1 MSDLENEFLSHAI
14 AQVHPFVRDCAG
26 EALSENLRKIVRTD
40 VERIGSSDFA
50 HWHSRGREEFG
61 VPPEAFNNR
70 LIEIGPVRLIA
81 GIRFRNRDS
90 RFPFVGVE
98 QSSIQLGTL
107 ADHATLLRELAAP
120 FAPFRPQAL
129 NVFHSSHLSWRI
141 ASARPDYHLLMAP
154 ARTMNERAPPD
165 SIDRVTLVACRDLD
179 SYDRYVALYEDIFAE
194 RPWARAVLRVE
205 DRASLEHCLGEG
217 LLFDILVDG
226 AWSGIVAGAH
236 AERRGI
242 VGIEVVD
249 IVLARTVRGA
259 GLGVAVQRRFAEAL
273 AKREPSQIIWG
284 TVADA
289 NLPMRRTAERA
300 GRVDVGAAYWIDL

>member
-1 MSDLENEFLSHAI
+1 MSDLEDEFLSHAM
-14 AQVHPFVRDCAG
+14 AQVHPFVRECAG
-26 EALSENLRKIVRTD
+26 SALAENLCPIVRTD

-50 HWHSRGREEFG
+50 QWHSRGREGFG

-70 LIEIGPVRLIA
+70 LIEIGLVRLIA

-90 RFPFVGVE
+90 RFPFVGIE
-98 QSSIQLGTL
+98 QSSIPLGTL
-107 ADHATLLRELAAP
+107 ADHAPLLRELAAA
-120 FAPFRPQAL
+120 FAPFRPQSL

-205 DRASLEHCLGEG
+205 DRASLAL
-217 LLFDILVDG
+217 
-226 AWSGIVAGAH
+226 SGGGPPVRHHGRRRL
-236 AERRGI
+236 ERH
-242 VGIEVVD
+242 
-249 IVLARTVRGA
+249 
-259 GLGVAVQRRFAEAL
+259 RR
-273 AKREPSQIIWG
+273 W
-284 TVADA
+284 
-289 NLPMRRTAERA
+289 RA
-300 GRVDVGAAYWIDL
+300 GRARRHRRHRGRGYRAVAQRARRGPRRGGAAPLRRSRGAA